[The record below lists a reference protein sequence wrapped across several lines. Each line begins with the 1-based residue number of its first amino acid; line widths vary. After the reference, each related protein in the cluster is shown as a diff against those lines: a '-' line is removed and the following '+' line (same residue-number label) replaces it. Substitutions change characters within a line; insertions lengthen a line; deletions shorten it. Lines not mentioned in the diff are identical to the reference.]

1 MMNICKIWMKSVK
14 KWHDYK
20 AFQLG
25 MFSRGGANCSY
36 LAMFEALLLP
46 NYISEQSQFFRNA
59 SNFAKYW
66 NNDIIYIVTF
76 KAQRS
81 RTPKVDCF

>member
-1 MMNICKIWMKSVK
+1 MKSVK

-25 MFSRGGANCSY
+25 GSSWRDANYSY

-46 NYISEQSQFFRNA
+46 NYISEQPQYFKDA
-59 SNFAKYW
+59 SNFAKY
-66 NNDIIYIVTF
+66 
-76 KAQRS
+76 
-81 RTPKVDCF
+81 